1 VSTREE
7 RETEAMR
14 IGGGIVRQSV
24 GDQAKALLISGRWL
38 EGEWRLVSAFQGS
51 TPTHWI
57 EPGGAAVRIKAV
69 QGVRYPPGR
78 LQAYNDALAD
88 VVGRERCDLSG
99 EEIDEEYVHNGDEL
113 AYCPGCESSDV
124 LTIDG
129 GSLTYAE
136 HDRRGRPLSA

>member
-1 VSTREE
+1 VARSSPSPRC
-7 RETEAMR
+7 RACA
-14 IGGGIVRQSV
+14 I
-24 GDQAKALLISGRWL
+24 
-38 EGEWRLVSAFQGS
+38 
-51 TPTHWI
+51 P
-57 EPGGAAVRIKAV
+57 
-69 QGVRYPPGR
+69 
-78 LQAYNDALAD
+78 